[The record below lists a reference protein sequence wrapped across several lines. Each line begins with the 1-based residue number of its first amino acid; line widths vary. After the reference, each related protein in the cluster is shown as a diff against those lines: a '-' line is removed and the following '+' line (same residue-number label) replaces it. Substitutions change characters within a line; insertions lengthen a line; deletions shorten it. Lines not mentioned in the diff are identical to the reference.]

1 MLEHLIL
8 HIIGVVLK
16 LRSLEKDGYNALVI
30 GFEKKPSSK
39 LKNPEKKFFSKL
51 KTEPVKK
58 IKETVKERPVLPR
71 RPADNFRSVVSK
83 VFLENRE
90 GISAERVPSTS

>member
-1 MLEHLIL
+1 MRTGLLAQK
-8 HIIGVVLK
+8 IGYDSCFDQGRKHTCYSTRDTDAKVLK

-58 IKETVKERPVLPR
+58 LK
-71 RPADNFRSVVSK
+71 F
-83 VFLENRE
+83 
-90 GISAERVPSTS
+90 